1 MICGVCA
8 CMMLLP
14 FAAAV
19 RADSFSPGES
29 YTGVKVGY
37 LGAGDIDLQ
46 GQKADQRSSFMA
58 GLFFDFPFGTS
69 MHYGVSAD
77 LLRMDWKAD
86 GARYR
91 FEEQEMLLDV
101 GVNFKATIMSENA
114 SLALRPG
121 VGVGFGAL
129 RRMDN
134 FSGSNYLTLKAF
146 SELVYFTPGDL
157 SFLLDA
163 GVWYAPSGGDNDHD
177 IKIGPLFTLRF
188 GIMF

>member
-1 MICGVCA
+1 
-8 CMMLLP
+8 MLLP
-14 FAAAV
+14 LSSTV
-19 RADSFSPGES
+19 CADDFSTGES

-37 LGAGDIDLQ
+37 LGSGEVDLP
-46 GQKADQRSSFMA
+46 GQNADQRSSFTA
-58 GLFFDFPFGTS
+58 GLFFDFPFGAS

-86 GARYR
+86 GASYR

-101 GVNFKATIMSENA
+101 GVNFKATIMSENG

-134 FSGSNYLTLKAF
+134 FSGSNYLTMKAF
-146 SELVYFTPGDL
+146 SELVYFTAGDV
-157 SFLLDA
+157 SFLVDA
-163 GVWYAPSGGDNDHD
+163 GVWYAPNGGDNEHD